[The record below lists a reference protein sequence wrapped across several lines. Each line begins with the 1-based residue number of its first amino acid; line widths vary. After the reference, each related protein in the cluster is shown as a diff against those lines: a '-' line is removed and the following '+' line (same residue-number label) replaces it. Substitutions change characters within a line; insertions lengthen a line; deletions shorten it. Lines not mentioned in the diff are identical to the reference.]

1 MPEREDIVKRAS
13 KHVGYLSGQ
22 GFDQKNRFSDFLGHP
37 AEAWCGDFVTAIYA
51 MCKIPLP
58 PMQAGAQTG
67 FAYVPSGWGYGS
79 QHGATRSSY
88 EAKPGDIVCFDWT
101 KAGTCSTGNSHT
113 GLVDHWANG
122 TLFTIEGNSGPNGGV
137 NAKQWAAP
145 HGQGNVLIAGVI
157 NTGKLVKFGGGPAPD
172 PGDDDD
178 MQAPPFPGRMLMLKS
193 PLMTGNDVKTWQ
205 VQMRKR
211 GWKLPHHGE
220 YDERTR
226 DVCVA
231 FQKQKGLPDN
241 GRVGPRTWALAWTSP
256 ITPD

>member
-1 MPEREDIVKRAS
+1 
-13 KHVGYLSGQ
+13 
-22 GFDQKNRFSDFLGHP
+22 
-37 AEAWCGDFVTAIYA
+37 
-51 MCKIPLP
+51 
-58 PMQAGAQTG
+58 MQAGAHTG
-67 FAYVPSGWGYGS
+67 FAYVPSGWAYGV

-122 TLFTIEGNSGPNGGV
+122 TLFTIEGNSGPSGGV
-137 NAKQWAAP
+137 NAKQWQAP
-145 HGQGNVLIAGVI
+145 QGQGNVLIAGVI

-172 PGDDDD
+172 PDREDVE
-178 MQAPPFPGRMLMLKS
+178 APPFSGRMLMLKS
-193 PLMTGNDVKTWQ
+193 PLMSGGDVKQWQ

-211 GWKLPHHGE
+211 GWKLPHDGE